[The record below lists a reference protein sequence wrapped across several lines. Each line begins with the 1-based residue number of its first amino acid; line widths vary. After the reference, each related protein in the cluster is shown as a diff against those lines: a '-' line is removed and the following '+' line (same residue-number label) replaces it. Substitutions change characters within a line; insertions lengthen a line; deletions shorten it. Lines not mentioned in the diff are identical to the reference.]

1 MTPGIHPH
9 NVNKNTINID
19 PQPISMTDN
28 GGKMI
33 ANKTLSNDIIVFFMF
48 AKIMNFIVKIR
59 WNFNACMEVKKQEI
73 IIVLFDDFC

>member
-33 ANKTLSNDIIVFFMF
+33 ASKTLSNDIMLDFLL
-48 AKIMNFIVKIR
+48 AKITFL
-59 WNFNACMEVKKQEI
+59 
-73 IIVLFDDFC
+73 LFKHI